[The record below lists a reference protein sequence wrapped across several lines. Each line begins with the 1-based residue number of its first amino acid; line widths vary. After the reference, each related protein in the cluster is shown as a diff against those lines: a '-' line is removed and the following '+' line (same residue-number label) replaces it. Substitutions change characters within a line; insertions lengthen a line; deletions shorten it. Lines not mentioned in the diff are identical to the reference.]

1 MVLRHPESLTSRCWR
16 CDRAID
22 ATDRYCR
29 ACGEGQGAALAWYYR
44 PLWIVLLALTA
55 LGPFA
60 VVLIMRTPR
69 LSPGA
74 KWLAS
79 AVLLGFFAWVGW
91 HLWVDTK
98 AILDSI

>member
-1 MVLRHPESLTSRCWR
+1 MTRCWR

-44 PLWIVLLALTA
+44 PIWIVLLALTA

-60 VVLIMRTPR
+60 VILIWRTPALGRTSKWIASIVLIAFSVWIGWTLMVDVQT
-69 LSPGA
+69 
-74 KWLAS
+74 
-79 AVLLGFFAWVGW
+79 LLDG
-91 HLWVDTK
+91 
-98 AILDSI
+98 

>member
-1 MVLRHPESLTSRCWR
+1 MRCWR

-22 ATDRYCR
+22 ADDRYCR

-60 VVLIMRTPR
+60 VVLIMRTPLLDR
-69 LSPGA
+69 NT
-74 KWLAS
+74 KWVAS
-79 AVLLGFFAWVGW
+79 FVLLAFFTWVGW
-91 HLWVDTK
+91 QLWVDTQ
-98 AILDSI
+98 ALLDSI